1 MHICKQNCGKFI
13 FNAILFANGLQYA
26 TVASGELC
34 HGTRQRPKVQPCRLL
49 QMGCIMSPKVQPCR
63 LMQGRSPHIRHLL
76 SASHT
81 IRLPLAYHSVTIR
94 LPLSTS
100 RQGGQHG
107 ENLPILNC
115 RTRALRVIVRAKRD
129 KNCQLSIVLLSAV
142 FRWSTSDFSMFIVP
156 NVIRVIVP
164 CQLQLVVPS
173 AMPILA

>member
-13 FNAILFANGLQYA
+13 FNAILCANGLHYA

-34 HGTRQRPKVQPCRLL
+34 HGTRRRPKVQPCRLL

-100 RQGGQHG
+100 RQGGSMGRICQFS
-107 ENLPILNC
+107 
-115 RTRALRVIVRAKRD
+115 TV
-129 KNCQLSIVLLSAV
+129 NCQLSTFNCSALGA
-142 FRWSTSDFSMFIVP
+142 IP
-156 NVIRVIVP
+156 LIHK
-164 CQLQLVVPS
+164 
-173 AMPILA
+173 